1 MAAKRTSKGG
11 KGKGFGTSRQ
21 LASGKW
27 QAFYTHD
34 YERVTAPHTFRT
46 KTEADAWRAI
56 EHARVLTGTWI
67 SPKHRPSETKDF
79 TFQAY
84 AEVYLE
90 EKRTSSS
97 KPIEDS
103 TKDLYRKVVK
113 NQLGVF
119 HGRDIRTITRYDVDA
134 WHVTATANRR
144 LSSAANAYKFLRAL
158 MNFAVNKGDVAS
170 NPCQVKGGQSGRT
183 GRKEYTPTLAEVK
196 LVASKLEPEFELL
209 TLLATYGVL
218 RFGEAAGLQKG
229 DFKKFKGD
237 NGEAFYKVHIQRQV
251 KYFSRHFEV
260 APPKSAAG
268 DRTTAL
274 HPSFTP
280 MLEAYLGA
288 LPSKNSYLFQH
299 NGGFL
304 RNDHYE
310 RKLKKAIQA
319 AGLDGLGWRVHS
331 LRHAG
336 ATAYANQNAN
346 LAEVMAVLG
355 DASPAAAVRYINQ
368 TGRGVFLSTQLEG
381 L

>member
-46 KTEADAWRAI
+46 KTEADSWSAI
-56 EHARVLTGTWI
+56 EHAKVLTGTWI
-67 SPKHRPSETKDF
+67 SPKHRPTETKDF

-84 AEVYLE
+84 AEVYFK
-90 EKRTSSS
+90 EKRTNAS
-97 KPIEDS
+97 KPIEES
-103 TKDLYRKVVK
+103 TKDLYRKGIK
-113 NQLGVF
+113 NQLVVF
-119 HGRDIRTITRYDVDA
+119 HGRDIRTITRHDVDA
-134 WHVTATANRR
+134 WHVAVTANRQ
-144 LSSAANAYKFLRAL
+144 LSSAANAYKFLRAM
-158 MNFAVNKGDVAS
+158 MNFAVKKGDISV

-229 DFKKFKGD
+229 DFKKFKAD
-237 NGEAFYKVHIQRQV
+237 NGEAYYKVHIQRQV

-260 APPKSAAG
+260 AKPKSAAG

-274 HPSFTP
+274 HPSFTK
-280 MLEAYLGA
+280 MLEAYLA
-288 LPSKNSYLFQH
+288 ELPHKESYLFQH
-299 NGGFL
+299 KGSFL

-310 RKLKKAIQA
+310 RKMKKAVEA
-319 AGLDGLGWRVHS
+319 AGFGGLGWRVHS

-355 DASPAAAVRYINQ
+355 DISPVAAIRYINQ
-368 TGRGVFLSTQLEG
+368 TGRGVLLSSQLEG
-381 L
+381 I